1 MDSKPIKISGDHADV
16 LQEIS
21 VLMVA
26 DPKMVADPNLDTP
39 DGDQLDLLITLVQ
52 ACEAKHFPIAPA
64 DAAAPLF
71 ARHGV
76 VLLPMAQDAK
86 AVTLEQVNQ
95 SATNCPDQQLAGR
108 EGAVRTHI

>member
-1 MDSKPIKISGDHADV
+1 MDIKPIQTSGDHADV

-26 DPKMVADPNLDTP
+26 DPKMAADPALDTP
-39 DGDQLDLLITLVQ
+39 EGDQLGVLTTLDQ
-52 ACEAKHFPIAPA
+52 ADEAKHFPIAPA

-76 VLLPMAQDAK
+76 VLLPMAQAAK

-95 SATNCPDQQLAGR
+95 LRDELP
-108 EGAVRTHI
+108 